1 MDELKREAA
10 RPAKIVVIGE
20 ILVEIVADTIGDGF
34 REPIALTGP
43 YPSGA
48 PAIFADQAA
57 RMGQPCAIISAV
69 GTDDFGRVNLDRLQA
84 DRVDIRG
91 IALDSDR
98 PTGSAFVRY
107 REDGGR
113 SCFCSRRPRTRKGRW
128 PSSWR
133 GAWRRWC

>member
-84 DRVDIRG
+84 DRVDIVASRWT
-91 IALDSDR
+91 ATAR
-98 PTGSAFVRY
+98 PAAPSCATARMARVTSSTTSGTPPA
-107 REDGGR
+107 GG
-113 SCFCSRRPRTRKGRW
+113 CT
-128 PSSWR
+128 
-133 GAWRRWC
+133 